1 MKPTPFIAIIR
12 SMSGKQ
18 LHSRQRLAIVIKIP
32 WNNWYFRFLLILST
46 IRRHSSFA
54 VVTSKSYNPFL
65 NLEHSMNREQGFL
78 AYLPVNSEIL
88 FNLANSSIWFSLYR
102 PNNLVSGVS
111 LKSRTLTITTG
122 RILRSSDSIYHDLI
136 ISEGDPHLV
145 VCVYSLNSIANLF
158 PRIIIEFSPL
168 SVIV

>member
-1 MKPTPFIAIIR
+1 MKQTPFIAIIR
-12 SMSGKQ
+12 SIFGMQ
-18 LHSRQRLAIVIKIP
+18 LLLAIDLQTS
-32 WNNWYFRFLLILST
+32 WNNLSSLFLWSH

-145 VCVYSLNSIANLF
+145 VCVHS
-158 PRIIIEFSPL
+158 
-168 SVIV
+168 